1 MLKSIE
7 KLLESAK
14 NEMKVGNYGM
24 FHHEVQGELIKCF
37 TYKDV
42 VVVSVNVTQEVA
54 LIMSGD
60 KGANKAIDDLK
71 TFYTLIGY
79 EVYDIREN

>member
-7 KLLESAK
+7 KLLESTK
-14 NEMKVGNYGM
+14 ENMKVGNYGM
-24 FHHEVQGELIKCF
+24 FNQVEKEELIKCF

-42 VVVSVNVTQEVA
+42 VVVSVNVTQGLA

-60 KGANKAIDDLK
+60 KGANKAIEDLK
-71 TFYTLIGY
+71 TFYTLVGY
-79 EVYDIREN
+79 EVYDIREY

>member
-7 KLLESAK
+7 KLLGSTKES
-14 NEMKVGNYGM
+14 MKVGSYGM
-24 FHHEVQGELIKCF
+24 FHQVEKEELIKCF
-37 TYKDV
+37 TYRDV
-42 VVVSVNVTQEVA
+42 VIASVNVTQGLA

-60 KGANKAIDDLK
+60 KGANKAIEDLK

-79 EVYDIREN
+79 EVYDIREY